1 MFGHAFYASGR
12 DRRGCGPREDHFQ
25 HGFGRFG
32 GGHGPFGR
40 GFGGG
45 GGGRERMFDQGEFQL
60 VLLSLL
66 AEKPSYGYELI
77 KTLEERLAG
86 GYTPSPG
93 VVYPTLT
100 LLEEGGFTSASTA
113 EGGRKVYT
121 ITPAGTDHLQANR
134 KRVEEILERLKET
147 GQEFERGRSPE
158 FRRAFRDL
166 QRSILGVAMR
176 GRSARGLTPEQ
187 VRRITEAIE
196 AATRAID
203 EL

>member
-1 MFGHAFYASGR
+1 MFGHHFHHSAE
-12 DRRGCGPREDHFQ
+12 DRRGCGPREGHFRQ
-25 HGFGRFG
+25 GFGRFG

-45 GGGRERMFDQGEFQL
+45 GGRERMFDQGEFQL
-60 VLLSLL
+60 VLLHLL

-121 ITPAGTDHLQANR
+121 ITPAGLEHLQANQ
-134 KRVEEILERLKET
+134 KRVGEILERLKET
-147 GQEFERGRSPE
+147 GEEFERGRSPE
-158 FRRAFRDL
+158 FRRAFKDL
-166 QRSILGVAMR
+166 QRAILGVAMR

-187 VRRITEAIE
+187 VRKITEAIE